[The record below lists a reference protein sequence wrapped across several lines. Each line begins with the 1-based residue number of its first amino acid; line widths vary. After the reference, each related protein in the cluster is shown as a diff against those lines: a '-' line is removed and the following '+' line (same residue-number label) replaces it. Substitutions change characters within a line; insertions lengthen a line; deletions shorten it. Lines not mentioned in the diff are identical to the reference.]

1 MQTPL
6 ALQHYVIHVIDEM
19 YCVTNFI
26 RSVITDKDIK
36 KCSNY
41 EDYCNIQVVF
51 RKRFNI
57 HTDMTFLTKY
67 FSYLQFISQKNT
79 QFTLENNLIILLK
92 YKGRRKQICDLKKHS
107 PIQFPTSLR
116 VFFLDLKKMKST
128 VTLCIFVAIFL
139 LDRKYAYAKE
149 CKG

>member
-26 RSVITDKDIK
+26 RSVITDKDIM

-41 EDYCNIQVVF
+41 EDYCNIPVVF

-57 HTDMTFLTKY
+57 HTGMTFLTKY

-116 VFFLDLKKMKST
+116 VFFFRFKKNEVYSHIMHFCGNFPFGQKI
-128 VTLCIFVAIFL
+128 CI
-139 LDRKYAYAKE
+139 
-149 CKG
+149 CKRM